1 MEIGSTKLLDSQQKF
16 VTTIVNKILSSSA
29 FVLLSG
35 DSGSGRSTICEQV
48 VNDTDGKAQ
57 TIFIPCH
64 KDMSI
69 IRLRELFL
77 QQLVPNAKFDTKI
90 NMADV
95 LAKSNIPYKQKILVV
110 VDDCD
115 SVVSSFF
122 EELKALYEHN
132 LGQNRYFFLVVGHN
146 LWVQTR
152 LNSVTGKGSEL
163 TVMEIPKLEL
173 QEAMIFA
180 KQVLSNKG
188 ALEVYS
194 LLEKKL
200 PKLLSTCNGNISN
213 IINLTEML
221 MKDPNSVL
229 KNVKA
234 TASGAKLN
242 TANIP
247 KGAKVAKK
255 SNSAAIFI
263 SIICIVIVFA
273 CLVPIFI
280 GGGFSNMF
288 SSNSDN
294 KEASIQTNNDESAKL
309 LLDDGPLNEKVPSGF
324 EVEAPDATTE
334 NQMVLDGQVLED
346 IEAKNPRQQL
356 AGDVA
361 KTANTQTSA
370 QVHPQEL
377 NTQKDNVTIVTR
389 ADNVVRASLAQE
401 QAQTLAIEPPINDNV
416 AVPLVIQEPDR
427 ALEPVGTVENKV
439 VAQNTTKAITENKP
453 QVKEKPAEV
462 KPVVKAEPK
471 AEVKAPVKTEPK
483 AQTVATN
490 KPRTYEVI
498 SLAEEAARK
507 NAQNT
512 QKAQI
517 VSSNNVQKTG
527 NAIEGS
533 QDELLKANANHYTL
547 QLVAA
552 SNRANVAA
560 VASGLNGKYWI
571 YQTVRNN
578 RTVYVLVYGNYLSQT
593 EATNAIKTLP
603 APIQRGKPF
612 AKRIGTIQADIRR

>member
-16 VTTIVNKILSSSA
+16 VTTIVNKILTSSA

-77 QQLVPNAKFDTKI
+77 QQLVPNAKFDTKL

-95 LAKSNIPYKQKILVV
+95 LAQSNIPYKQKILVV

-122 EELKALYEHN
+122 EELKALYEN
-132 LGQNRYFFLVVGHN
+132 SLGQNRYFFLVVGHN

-163 TVMEIPKLEL
+163 NVMEIPRLEL
-173 QEAMIFA
+173 QEAMTFA
-180 KQVLSNKG
+180 KQVFTNKG
-188 ALEVYS
+188 ALEIYS

-221 MKDPNSVL
+221 MKDPNNVL

-242 TANIP
+242 TANMAN
-247 KGAKVAKK
+247 KAKVTKK

-280 GGGFSNMF
+280 GGGFSNIF
-288 SSNSDN
+288 SSSSSDT
-294 KEASIQTNNDESAKL
+294 TNTITNETEQSAKL
-309 LLDDGPLNEKVPSGF
+309 LLDNGPLNESIPPGF

-334 NQMVLDGQVLED
+334 NQVVLDGEVLED

-356 AGDVA
+356 AGDVVNNNA
-361 KTANTQTSA
+361 TTQTTA

-377 NTQKDNVTIVTR
+377 ASQNIQAQDNTVVVTR
-389 ADNVVRASLAQE
+389 ADNVVRAMQE
-401 QAQTLAIEPPINDNV
+401 QALAIEPPINDTMP
-416 AVPLVIQEPDR
+416 VPLIIQEQPK
-427 ALEPVGTVENKV
+427 ATEPTGTVENKV
-439 VAQNTTKAITENKP
+439 VVQST
-453 QVKEKPAEV
+453 
-462 KPVVKAEPK
+462 KPVVEPK
-471 AEVKAPVKTEPK
+471 AEPPKQEVKVVAKSEPK
-483 AQTVATN
+483 ATTKAPAKTEVKKEVSAN

-498 SLAEEAARK
+498 SLAEEAKAK
-507 NAQNT
+507 QQA

-517 VSSNNVQKTG
+517 LNSNSVQKTG
-527 NAIEGS
+527 QAVEGT
-533 QDELLKANANHYTL
+533 QDELLKANANHYTV

-552 SNRANVAA
+552 SNRTNVANVAA
-560 VASGLNGKYWI
+560 GLNGKYWI

-578 RTVYVLVYGNYLSQT
+578 RTVYVLVYGIYLSQA
-593 EATNAIKTLP
+593 EANNAIKTLP
-603 APIQRGKPF
+603 ASIQRAKPF
-612 AKRIGTIQADIRR
+612 AKRLSTIQADIRR